1 MTEIKITN
9 ILIGFLVLSTFVIG
23 YLSFFTDLA
32 TNYGVTAD
40 TQAFESTYDKI
51 TILNNELDE
60 AENKTRAISA
70 DNDAQFFTGF
80 WPAIK
85 LIMSLIASMLDI
97 GSDMIVG
104 VFSSATGLNVPQYI
118 PALMMGIFFIL
129 VLGAII
135 ALIRGRSI

>member
-9 ILIGFLVLSTFVIG
+9 ILIGLLVISTIVIG
-23 YLSFFTDLA
+23 YLAFFTDLA

-40 TQAFESTYDKI
+40 TEAFESTYDKI
-51 TILNNELDE
+51 TILNNELDA
-60 AENKTRAISA
+60 AENKTRSISA

-85 LIMSLIASMLDI
+85 LIMSLIGSILDI
-97 GSDMIVG
+97 GSDIIIG
-104 VFSSATGLNVPQYI
+104 VLSSTTGLNVPQYV
-118 PALMMGIFFIL
+118 PALMLGIFFVL

-135 ALIRGRSI
+135 TLIRGRSI